1 MLRVVRLHTTSYRLA
16 VAGLSVFAVLFAPA
30 ADRWLRG
37 STQSDP
43 APVEARVLAPTIRE
57 AVAAAS
63 PKQILRQL
71 PKREPPSRAA
81 SLAGA
86 LASSGAAA
94 QPVWAFLAD
103 SDRRE
108 PSQRLTV
115 LGEPP
120 PRAPPWAQ
128 AA

>member
-1 MLRVVRLHTTSYRLA
+1 MLPVVGLHTTSYRWA
-16 VAGLSVFAVLFAPA
+16 VAGLAVFAVLFAPA

-63 PKQILRQL
+63 PKQILRHL
-71 PKREPPSRAA
+71 PNREPLSRAE

-86 LASSGAAA
+86 VASSGAAA

-103 SDRRE
+103 SVRRE
-108 PSQRLTV
+108 PSQRLIV

-120 PRAPPWAQ
+120 PRAPPR